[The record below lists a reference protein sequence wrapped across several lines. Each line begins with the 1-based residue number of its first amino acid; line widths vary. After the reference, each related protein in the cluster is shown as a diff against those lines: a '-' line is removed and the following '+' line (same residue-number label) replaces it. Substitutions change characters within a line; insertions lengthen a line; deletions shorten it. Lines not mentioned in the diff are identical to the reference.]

1 MIKKIIFTFFV
12 LLLNTSFVAASE
24 GGNLIDCANSN
35 YAFLNTENPDIEKAW
50 KEQPAYAEYSKPG
63 TSPERKIKLQRQAI
77 ACIVNAAFDVY
88 IKTASDRSK
97 RSMQER
103 FDRFSVEVKIILIDL
118 FFKSLGGLLNEE
130 KDRRAFNAQ
139 LFGFIL
145 VVNNVY
151 ERKAA
156 GNAERIA
163 IDIKKGFQYTKKGEL
178 MINELVLVA
187 QSMDRADSW
196 SKIGAMLKNIK

>member
-35 YAFLNTENPDIEKAW
+35 YASLYSENPSIEAAW
-50 KEQPAYAEYSKPG
+50 KEHPAYAEYSKPG

-77 ACIVNAAFDVY
+77 ACIVNAAFGVY

-103 FDRFSVEVKIILIDL
+103 FDGFNLEVKSIFMNIFLR
-118 FFKSLGGLLNEE
+118 SRGGLLNEE

-139 LFGFIL
+139 LFLFIQ
-145 VVNNVY
+145 VINAVS
-151 ERKAA
+151 EGKAG

-163 IDIKKGFQYTKKGEL
+163 VNMKENFQHTPKGEL
-178 MINELVLVA
+178 MIESLIRVGKN
-187 QSMDRADSW
+187 MDDADTW
-196 SKIGAMLKNIK
+196 SKIGAMLKNI